1 MRRLAVLL
9 FVTAALAAGIV
20 AAQEDSEY
28 RVRYGDTLDV
38 IAQEL
43 DVSVA
48 CLAGANDLTNAN
60 QLSFGQRLVVPADC
74 DPYDSM
80 ESIILSNIDDLGE
93 SEPEVAGL
101 GRGGGR
107 AADDGDADDEEDDAA
122 EADGQGGGATAA
134 AADEDDDEEDDDT
147 PTLTDEVYVVQRNDN
162 LTRIAE
168 EFGVTAACI
177 QRANAITDPD
187 LIYVGQE
194 LLISADCQGGGGGG
208 DVLPGAARQCF
219 GDRNAGRVVRGGT
232 YVVQEGD
239 TLDFIACD
247 LNLSTSCL
255 VALNQLPNRGGRLE
269 IGQRL
274 QIDSSC
280 AGWTGPP
287 GPGDLNR

>member
-93 SEPEVAGL
+93 SELLESGL

-107 AADDGDADDEEDDAA
+107 AADDSNEDDDDD
-122 EADGQGGGATAA
+122 EADGQGGGAATQTEA
-134 AADEDDDEEDDDT
+134 EDDT

-269 IGQRL
+269 IGQPL